1 MSAPTP
7 EAPGAPAEPDGPPAP
22 APAPPAEPESEEAS
36 ALRGGLV
43 KTLLAVVVNVG
54 VLTAL
59 LVYFGWVRSERM
71 ADLLGLD
78 EAILGMTVDDYVR
91 RSVRSVVLIPVYAA
105 AAGLAWV
112 VFDQW
117 WQRRRVRRGMGDP
130 VVAFVARWLWAF
142 ALGAFALGIGLWL
155 IGAATTFIAAPLV
168 CAGAI
173 LLLLYAVSLRG
184 YLPGSTRL
192 EPLTEGVLR
201 GAVAVLVAVGLFWTA
216 TNFATVEGTEL
227 AHGFVDEVHTLP
239 GVEIDSDGPL
249 DIVAPG
255 VETSCAGA
263 GEQPRYHYRG
273 LRLLEATGGHY
284 FLISDQ
290 WTPGYGVVVML
301 PADADGIRYTFV
313 RDPAGLR
320 DDAFPPCAEAPA
332 VETSP

>member
-1 MSAPTP
+1 MSAP
-7 EAPGAPAEPDGPPAP
+7 APAAPAEPAD
-22 APAPPAEPESEEAS
+22 APAPPPPPAEPDSEEAA

-91 RSVRSVVLIPVYAA
+91 RSVRSVVLIPIYAA
-105 AAGLAWV
+105 AAGLVWV

-117 WQRRRVRRGMGDP
+117 WQRRRLRRGMGDP

-142 ALGAFALGIGLWL
+142 ALAVFVLGIGLWL

-184 YLPGSTRL
+184 YLPGATRL

-239 GVEIDSDGPL
+239 GVEIDSADPL

-255 VETSCAGA
+255 VETSCAGT
-263 GEQPRYHYRG
+263 GEDARYHYRG

-290 WTPGYGVVVML
+290 WTPRYGVVVML
-301 PADADGIRYTFV
+301 RADADGIRYTFV
-313 RDPAGLR
+313 RDPEGLR
-320 DDAFPPCAEAPA
+320 DDAFPPCADATA
-332 VETSP
+332 VRPPP